1 MFYKGLLTAFFLV
14 CCASLPL
21 LAQETIRLQNASFED
36 LPRKGVPGMPS
47 IKGWHD
53 CGLSKFP
60 GESPPDIHPVVNN
73 AWEVALD
80 SYDGHSYLGMVTRAN
95 DTYESLSQA
104 LPSSIEAGVCYSF
117 TAFLARSSQYK
128 SATSRTQ
135 QLGTNELENFVRP
148 SVLLIWGGNYFCD
161 KAELLG
167 ESPAIS
173 NETWKRYKFT
183 FQPQK
188 THKYI
193 TIEAFYKTPIL
204 EAYNG
209 HVLVDALSDIVPI
222 ECPLF
227 PQDLMAEVSEPPS
240 KTDPSGSTS
249 TQSTSTKSSTTGG
262 KTGTISKGTTSGG
275 AKTFTPVLI
284 TELVPG
290 KMYVGQKI
298 RLNHLY
304 FKADSVNLMSDSYKV
319 LDELADYLLEYPKTV
334 IEIGGH
340 TNTVP
345 PENYCLELSTQR
357 AKSVQQ
363 YLVSQ
368 GVPAERIKYKGY
380 GKSDPI
386 ILNDKYNRDARLKNQ
401 RVEIKILSLTGSNS

>member
-1 MFYKGLLTAFFLV
+1 
-14 CCASLPL
+14 
-21 LAQETIRLQNASFED
+21 
-36 LPRKGVPGMPS
+36 MPS
-47 IKGWHD
+47 IKAWHD

-60 GESPPDIHPVVNN
+60 SESPPDIHPVVNN
-73 AWEVALD
+73 AWEVAMD
-80 SYDGHSYLGMVTRAN
+80 PMDGRSYLGMVTRAN
-95 DTYESLSQA
+95 DSYESLSQA
-104 LPSSIEAGVCYSF
+104 LTSPILGGTCYSF
-117 TAFLARSSQYK
+117 TAYLARSSQYK

-148 SVLLIWGGNYFCD
+148 AVLLIWGGNYFCD

-167 ESPAIS
+167 ESPAVS
-173 NETWKRYKFT
+173 NETWKKYKFT

-209 HVLVDALSDIVPI
+209 HVLVDGLSEIVPI

-227 PQDLMAEVSEPPS
+227 PQDLVAEVSDPPS
-240 KTDPSGSTS
+240 KSDITGTSGSS
-249 TQSTSTKSSTTGG
+249 STSTKSSSGG
-262 KTGTISKGTTSGG
+262 TNSGTIKSGTISSGQ
-275 AKTFTPVLI
+275 KSFSPVLI

-290 KMYVGQKI
+290 KVYVGQKI
-298 RLNHLY
+298 RLDHLY
-304 FKADSVNLMSDSYKV
+304 FLADSVNLMSDSYKV
-319 LDELADYLLEYPKTV
+319 LDELADYLREYPKTV

-345 PENYCLELSTQR
+345 PEDYCLELSTQR

-386 ILNDKYNRDARLKNQ
+386 IANDKYNKDARLKNQ
-401 RVEIKILSLTGSNS
+401 RVEIKILSLN